1 MIRVYVTVRDDGYI
15 NGWYSSKPGM
25 QTQLIEADESLAGN
39 LDCVYVK
46 NGKAVKDEKK
56 YQKIKEEYVE

>member
-1 MIRVYVTVRDDGYI
+1 MIRVHVTVRDDGYI

-25 QTQLIEADESLAGN
+25 KTQLIEADENLAGN
-39 LDCVYVK
+39 LDCVYIR
-46 NGKAVKDEKK
+46 NGKAVRDERK